1 MTKNAPAPDAMLAL
15 QTVAEASNEPSQI
28 CSPQDGTI
36 FDDLSLLGA
45 LLFGEPMPEALIDE
59 VALQRRH

>member
-15 QTVAEASNEPSQI
+15 LTVAEASNEAGQTG
-28 CSPQDGTI
+28 SPQAGTI

-45 LLFGEPMPEALIDE
+45 LLFGEPMPEALIEE
-59 VALQRRH
+59 VAPQRRH